1 MTNGD
6 DDLMFRAQVQAAAQ
20 GDPEALTW
28 LYEKYVAMV
37 HSYFRA
43 CDVQEADDLTSEV
56 FLSMIRSLSRFEGTE
71 RGFRTW
77 LMTIAHRR
85 KVDHFRRTPPGRTV
99 ATESGEIERQAGFT
113 PSAADAS
120 RVPDPR
126 LPESIRNLTPE
137 QREILAMRFFAD
149 MSLQDIAAATNRRV
163 GAVKSLQ
170 KRAID
175 ALRRSVIDLRAPE
188 VVR

>member
-1 MTNGD
+1 
-6 DDLMFRAQVQAAAQ
+6 MFRAQVQAAVQ

-28 LYEKYVAMV
+28 LYEKYVGMV

-71 RGFRTW
+71 PAFRTW

-99 ATESGEIERQAGFT
+99 ATEPDVIELRAGVS

-126 LPESIRNLTPE
+126 LPEGLQKLTQE

-149 MSLQDIAAATNRRV
+149 MSLQDIAKATNRRV

-170 KRAID
+170 KRAIG
-175 ALRRSVIDLRAPE
+175 ALRRSVVDLRAPE
-188 VVR
+188 VAR